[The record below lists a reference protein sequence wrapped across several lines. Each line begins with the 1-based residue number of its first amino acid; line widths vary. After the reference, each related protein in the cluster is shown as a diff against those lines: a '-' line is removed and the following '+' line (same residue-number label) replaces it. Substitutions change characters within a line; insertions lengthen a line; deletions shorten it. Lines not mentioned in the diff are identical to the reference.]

1 MFCGTK
7 MLLGLPTGNQ
17 SSQSE
22 TCFLGARLKVA
33 SVFGCTKKLCFGTSL
48 GMLLRWNGPA
58 RLSFSEDSLF
68 WTKRCLDHGVAVD
81 GTRELDIS

>member
-1 MFCGTK
+1 M
-7 MLLGLPTGNQ
+7 Q
-17 SSQSE
+17 A
-22 TCFLGARLKVA
+22 FLVAQKNCALEQAKRNLKKERVTSKIVELVLSLHQKVA
-33 SVFGCTKKLCFGTSL
+33 CL